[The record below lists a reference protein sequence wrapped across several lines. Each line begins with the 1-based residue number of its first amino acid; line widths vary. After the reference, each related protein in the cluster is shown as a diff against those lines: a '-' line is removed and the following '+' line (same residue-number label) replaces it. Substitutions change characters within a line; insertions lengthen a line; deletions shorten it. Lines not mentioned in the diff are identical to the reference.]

1 MRRVIISILLLSIAF
16 AGDCQNNF
24 CEYAKSCRVLTDS
37 ILAELGINGRPAI
50 ITSSGHATS
59 TKAKEFSIYVK
70 EKDGYYKYFA
80 YEQDGKI
87 TILPTHTI
95 KPERWK
101 TIAALFEKRLSKPEL
116 EKDIEKFGLS
126 EAEAAYFGFPFF
138 AQRDSVLDIAFNP
151 SAYNR
156 KNKLLLESEYQR
168 VYGAKEPPRTIYP
181 MAEPPVY
188 FVMLDGAGNRYGEF
202 CISFISAAAYTF
214 AYGDD
219 MPGQLP
225 GIAVF
230 TNVIDWETS
239 NIRLEEKPLNRLRH
253 K

>member
-1 MRRVIISILLLSIAF
+1 MKRVIISILLLSIAF
-16 AGDCQNNF
+16 AGDCQNYF
-24 CEYAKSCRVLTDS
+24 CEYAKSCRILTDS

-116 EKDIEKFGLS
+116 EKGIEKFGLS

-202 CISFISAAAYTF
+202 CISFMSAADTF

-219 MPGQLP
+219 MPWQLP

-239 NIRLEEKPLNRLRH
+239 NIRLEYRTRYK
-253 K
+253 

>member
-1 MRRVIISILLLSIAF
+1 MKRVFISILLLSIAF
-16 AGDCQNNF
+16 AGDCQNYF
-24 CEYAKSCRVLTDS
+24 CEYAKSCRILTDS
-37 ILAELGINGRPAI
+37 ILAELDINGRPAI
-50 ITSSGHATS
+50 ITSIKGAL
-59 TKAKEFSIYVK
+59 TKSNSISIYVK
-70 EKDGYYKYFA
+70 EADGYYKYFA
-80 YEQDGKI
+80 YELDGKI

-116 EKDIEKFGLS
+116 EKRIETLGLS
-126 EAEAAYFGFPFF
+126 KAEAEYLNFPFF

-168 VYGAKEPPRTIYP
+168 VYGAKKPPRTIYSVVD
-181 MAEPPVY
+181 PPIY

-202 CISFISAAAYTF
+202 CISFMSAADTF

-219 MPGQLP
+219 MPGQLS

-230 TNVIDWETS
+230 TNLIDWEGV
-239 NIRLEEKPLNRLRH
+239 EEKPLNSLRH

>member
-1 MRRVIISILLLSIAF
+1 MKRVIISILLLSIAF

-50 ITSSGHATS
+50 ITSIEGAL
-59 TKAKEFSIYVK
+59 TKSNSISIYVK
-70 EKDGYYKYFA
+70 EADGYYKYFA

-156 KNKLLLESEYQR
+156 KNKLLLESEYKR
-168 VYGAKEPPRTIYP
+168 VYGAKEPPRTIYSV
-181 MAEPPVY
+181 AEPPVY

-202 CISFISAAAYTF
+202 CISFMSAAAYPF

-219 MPGQLP
+219 MPGQLS

-230 TNVIDWETS
+230 TNVIDRETS
-239 NIRLEEKPLNRLRH
+239 NIRLEYRTRYK
-253 K
+253 

>member
-16 AGDCQNNF
+16 AGDCQNYF
-24 CEYAKSCRVLTDS
+24 CEYAKSCRILTDS

-50 ITSSGHATS
+50 ITSIEGAL
-59 TKAKEFSIYVK
+59 TKSNSISIYVK
-70 EKDGYYKYFA
+70 EADGYYKYFA

-116 EKDIEKFGLS
+116 EEGIEKFGLS

-138 AQRDSVLDIAFNP
+138 TQRDSVLDIAFNP

-156 KNKLLLESEYQR
+156 KNKLLLESEYKR
-168 VYGAKEPPRTIYP
+168 VYGAKEPPRTIYVV
-181 MAEPPVY
+181 AEPPVY

-202 CISFISAAAYTF
+202 CISFMSAAAYPF

-219 MPGQLP
+219 MPGQLS

-230 TNVIDWETS
+230 TNVIDRETS
-239 NIRLEEKPLNRLRH
+239 NIRLEYRTRYK
-253 K
+253 

>member
-1 MRRVIISILLLSIAF
+1 MKRVIISILLLSIAF
-16 AGDCQNNF
+16 AGDCQNYF

-50 ITSSGHATS
+50 ITSMKNAL
-59 TKAKEFSIYVK
+59 TKMKGFSIYVK
-70 EKDGYYKYFA
+70 EEDGYYKYFA

-87 TILPTHTI
+87 TIFPTRTI

-116 EKDIEKFGLS
+116 EKGIEKFGLS

-156 KNKLLLESEYQR
+156 KNKLLLEPEYKM
-168 VYGAKEPPRTIYP
+168 VYGAKEPPRRIYP
-181 MAEPPVY
+181 VAEPPVY

-202 CISFISAAAYTF
+202 CISFMSAAAYTF

-219 MPGQLP
+219 VPGQLP

-230 TNVIDWETS
+230 TIVIDWEG
-239 NIRLEEKPLNRLRH
+239 LEEKPLNRLRH

>member
-116 EKDIEKFGLS
+116 EEGIEKFGLS
-126 EAEAAYFGFPFF
+126 EAEAAYLNFPFF

-168 VYGAKEPPRTIYP
+168 VYGAKKPPRTIYSVVD
-181 MAEPPVY
+181 PPIY

-202 CISFISAAAYTF
+202 CISFMSAADTF

-219 MPGQLP
+219 MPGQLS
-225 GIAVF
+225 GIVVF
-230 TNVIDWETS
+230 TNVIDWEGV
-239 NIRLEEKPLNRLRH
+239 EEKPLNRLRH

>member
-16 AGDCQNNF
+16 AGDCQNYF
-24 CEYAKSCRVLTDS
+24 CEYAKSCRILTDS

-50 ITSSGHATS
+50 ITSIEGAL
-59 TKAKEFSIYVK
+59 TKSNSISIYVK
-70 EKDGYYKYFA
+70 EADGYYKYFA

-116 EKDIEKFGLS
+116 EEGIEKFGLS
-126 EAEAAYFGFPFF
+126 EAEAAYLNFPFF

-168 VYGAKEPPRTIYP
+168 VYGAKKPPRTIYSVVD
-181 MAEPPVY
+181 PPIY

-230 TNVIDWETS
+230 TNVIDWEGV
-239 NIRLEEKPLNRLRH
+239 EEKPLNRLRH

>member
-1 MRRVIISILLLSIAF
+1 MLLSIAF
-16 AGDCQNNF
+16 AGDCQNYF

-50 ITSSGHATS
+50 ITSTENALTE
-59 TKAKEFSIYVK
+59 AKGFSIYVK
-70 EKDGYYKYFA
+70 EEDGYYKYFA

-116 EKDIEKFGLS
+116 EEGIEKFGLS
-126 EAEAAYFGFPFF
+126 EAEAAYLNFPFF

-168 VYGAKEPPRTIYP
+168 VYGAKKPPRRIYSVVD
-181 MAEPPVY
+181 PPIY

-202 CISFISAAAYTF
+202 CISFMSAADTF

-219 MPGQLP
+219 MPGQLS

-230 TNVIDWETS
+230 TNVIDWEGV
-239 NIRLEEKPLNRLRH
+239 EEKPLNRLRH

>member
-1 MRRVIISILLLSIAF
+1 MKRVIISILLLSIAF

-116 EKDIEKFGLS
+116 EKRIETLGLS
-126 EAEAAYFGFPFF
+126 KAEAEYLNFPFF

-156 KNKLLLESEYQR
+156 KNKLLLESEYKR
-168 VYGAKEPPRTIYP
+168 VYGAKEPPRTIYSVVD
-181 MAEPPVY
+181 PPIY
-188 FVMLDGAGNRYGEF
+188 FVMLDGAGNRHGEF
-202 CISFISAAAYTF
+202 CISFMSAADTF

-219 MPGQLP
+219 MPGQLS

-230 TNVIDWETS
+230 TNLIDWEGV
-239 NIRLEEKPLNRLRH
+239 EEKPLNRLRY

>member
-1 MRRVIISILLLSIAF
+1 MRRVFISILLLSIAF

-24 CEYAKSCRVLTDS
+24 CEYAKSCRILTDS

-50 ITSSGHATS
+50 ITSIEGAL
-59 TKAKEFSIYVK
+59 TKSNSISIYVK
-70 EKDGYYKYFA
+70 EADGYYKYFA

-116 EKDIEKFGLS
+116 EKGIEKFGLS

-156 KNKLLLESEYQR
+156 KNKLLLESEYKR
-168 VYGAKEPPRTIYP
+168 VYGAKEPPRTIYVV
-181 MAEPPVY
+181 AEPPVY

-202 CISFISAAAYTF
+202 CISFMSAAAYPF

-219 MPGQLP
+219 MPGQLS

-230 TNVIDWETS
+230 TNVIDRETS
-239 NIRLEEKPLNRLRH
+239 NIRLEYRTRYK
-253 K
+253 

>member
-1 MRRVIISILLLSIAF
+1 MKRVIISILLLSIAF

-50 ITSSGHATS
+50 ITSTENALTE
-59 TKAKEFSIYVK
+59 AKGFSIYVK
-70 EKDGYYKYFA
+70 EEDGYYKYFA

-156 KNKLLLESEYQR
+156 KNKLLLESEYKR
-168 VYGAKEPPRTIYP
+168 VYGAKEPPRTIYSV
-181 MAEPPVY
+181 AEPPVY

-202 CISFISAAAYTF
+202 CISFMSAAAYPF

-219 MPGQLP
+219 MPGQLS

-230 TNVIDWETS
+230 TNVIDWGTS

>member
-1 MRRVIISILLLSIAF
+1 MKRVIISILLLSIAF
-16 AGDCQNNF
+16 AGDCQNYF
-24 CEYAKSCRVLTDS
+24 CEYAKSCRILTDS

-50 ITSSGHATS
+50 ITSIEGAL
-59 TKAKEFSIYVK
+59 TKSNSISIYVK
-70 EKDGYYKYFA
+70 EADGYYKYFA

-116 EKDIEKFGLS
+116 EKRIETLGLS
-126 EAEAAYFGFPFF
+126 KAEAEYLNFPFF

-168 VYGAKEPPRTIYP
+168 VYGAKKPPRTIYSVVD
-181 MAEPPVY
+181 PPIY

-230 TNVIDWETS
+230 TNVIDWEGV
-239 NIRLEEKPLNRLRH
+239 EEKPLNRLRH

>member
-16 AGDCQNNF
+16 AGDCQNYF
-24 CEYAKSCRVLTDS
+24 CEYAKSCRILTDS

-50 ITSSGHATS
+50 ITSTENAL
-59 TKAKEFSIYVK
+59 TKTKGFSIYVK
-70 EKDGYYKYFA
+70 EEDGYYKYFA

-116 EKDIEKFGLS
+116 EKGIEKFGLS
-126 EAEAAYFGFPFF
+126 EAEAAYFGFSFF

-156 KNKLLLESEYQR
+156 KNKLLLDPEYER
-168 VYGAKEPPRTIYP
+168 VYGAKKPPRTIYSVVD
-181 MAEPPVY
+181 PPIY

-202 CISFISAAAYTF
+202 CISFMSAADTF

-219 MPGQLP
+219 MPWQLP

>member
-24 CEYAKSCRVLTDS
+24 CEYAKSCRFLTDS

-50 ITSSGHATS
+50 ITSIEGAL
-59 TKAKEFSIYVK
+59 TKSNSISIYVK
-70 EKDGYYKYFA
+70 EADGYYKYFA

-116 EKDIEKFGLS
+116 EEGIEKFGLS

-168 VYGAKEPPRTIYP
+168 VYGAKKPPRTIYSV
-181 MAEPPVY
+181 AEPPVY

-202 CISFISAAAYTF
+202 CISFMSAAAYPF

-219 MPGQLP
+219 MPGQLS

-230 TNVIDWETS
+230 TNVIDRETS
-239 NIRLEEKPLNRLRH
+239 NIRLEYRTRYK
-253 K
+253 

>member
-24 CEYAKSCRVLTDS
+24 CEYAKSCRILTDS

-50 ITSSGHATS
+50 ITSIEGAL
-59 TKAKEFSIYVK
+59 TKSNSISIYVK
-70 EKDGYYKYFA
+70 EADGYYKYFA
-80 YEQDGKI
+80 YELDGKI

-116 EKDIEKFGLS
+116 EKRIETLGLS
-126 EAEAAYFGFPFF
+126 KAEAEYLNFPFF

-151 SAYNR
+151 STYNR
-156 KNKLLLESEYQR
+156 KNKLLLQPEYER
-168 VYGAKEPPRTIYP
+168 VYGAKEPPMRIYGGEV
-181 MAEPPVY
+181 AVY

-202 CISFISAAAYTF
+202 CILFISAAAYPF

-219 MPGQLP
+219 VPGQLS

>member
-50 ITSSGHATS
+50 ITSTENALTE
-59 TKAKEFSIYVK
+59 TKGFSIYVK
-70 EKDGYYKYFA
+70 EEDGYYKYFA

-116 EKDIEKFGLS
+116 EKGIEKFGLS
-126 EAEAAYFGFPFF
+126 KAEAEYLNFPFF

-151 SAYNR
+151 STYNR
-156 KNKLLLESEYQR
+156 KNKLLLQPEYER
-168 VYGAKEPPRTIYP
+168 VYGAKEPPMGIYGGE
-181 MAEPPVY
+181 AAVY

-202 CISFISAAAYTF
+202 CISFMSAAAYPF

-219 MPGQLP
+219 VPGQLS

-230 TNVIDWETS
+230 TNLIDGATS

>member
-1 MRRVIISILLLSIAF
+1 MKRVFISILLLSIAF

-24 CEYAKSCRVLTDS
+24 CEYAKSCRILTDS

-50 ITSSGHATS
+50 ITSIEGAL
-59 TKAKEFSIYVK
+59 TKSNSISIYVK
-70 EKDGYYKYFA
+70 EADGYYKYFA

-116 EKDIEKFGLS
+116 EKGIEKFGLS

-156 KNKLLLESEYQR
+156 KNKLLLESEYKR
-168 VYGAKEPPRTIYP
+168 VYGAKEPPRTIYVV
-181 MAEPPVY
+181 AEPPVY

-202 CISFISAAAYTF
+202 CISFMSAAAYPF

-219 MPGQLP
+219 MPGQLS

-230 TNVIDWETS
+230 TNVIDRETS
-239 NIRLEEKPLNRLRH
+239 NIRLEYRTRYK
-253 K
+253 

>member
-1 MRRVIISILLLSIAF
+1 MKRVIISILLLSIAF
-16 AGDCQNNF
+16 AGDCQNYF

-50 ITSSGHATS
+50 ITSTENALTE
-59 TKAKEFSIYVK
+59 AKGFSIYVK
-70 EKDGYYKYFA
+70 EEDGYYKYFA

-116 EKDIEKFGLS
+116 EEGIEKFGLS
-126 EAEAAYFGFPFF
+126 EAEAAYLNFPFF

-168 VYGAKEPPRTIYP
+168 VYGAKKPPRRIYSVVD
-181 MAEPPVY
+181 PPIY

-202 CISFISAAAYTF
+202 CISFMSAADTF

-219 MPGQLP
+219 MPGQLS

-230 TNVIDWETS
+230 TNLIDWEGV
-239 NIRLEEKPLNRLRH
+239 EEKPLNRLRH

>member
-1 MRRVIISILLLSIAF
+1 MKRVIISILLLSIAF
-16 AGDCQNNF
+16 AGDCQNYF

-50 ITSSGHATS
+50 ITSTENALTE
-59 TKAKEFSIYVK
+59 AKGFSIYVK
-70 EKDGYYKYFA
+70 EEDGYYKYFA

-116 EKDIEKFGLS
+116 EEGIEKFGLS
-126 EAEAAYFGFPFF
+126 EAEAAYLNFPFF

-151 SAYNR
+151 SEYNR

-168 VYGAKEPPRTIYP
+168 VYGAKKPPRRIYSVVD
-181 MAEPPVY
+181 PPIY

-202 CISFISAAAYTF
+202 CISFMSAADTF

-219 MPGQLP
+219 MPGQLS

-230 TNVIDWETS
+230 TNVIDWEGV
-239 NIRLEEKPLNRLRH
+239 EEKPLNRLRH

>member
-1 MRRVIISILLLSIAF
+1 MPRSHRQHLGGAGHKRPSGYNHFNRKRINRDERVF
-16 AGDCQNNF
+16 
-24 CEYAKSCRVLTDS
+24 E
-37 ILAELGINGRPAI
+37 
-50 ITSSGHATS
+50 
-59 TKAKEFSIYVK
+59 
-70 EKDGYYKYFA
+70 DGYYKYFA

-116 EKDIEKFGLS
+116 EEGIEKFGLS
-126 EAEAAYFGFPFF
+126 EAEAAYLNFPFF

-168 VYGAKEPPRTIYP
+168 VYGAKKPPRTIYSVVD
-181 MAEPPVY
+181 PPIY

-202 CISFISAAAYTF
+202 CISFMSAADTF

-219 MPGQLP
+219 MPGQLS

-230 TNVIDWETS
+230 TNVIDWEGV
-239 NIRLEEKPLNRLRH
+239 EEKPLNSLRH

>member
-24 CEYAKSCRVLTDS
+24 CEYAKSCRILTDS

-50 ITSSGHATS
+50 ITSIEGAL
-59 TKAKEFSIYVK
+59 TKSNSISIYVK
-70 EKDGYYKYFA
+70 EADGYYKYFA

-116 EKDIEKFGLS
+116 EEGIEKFGLS

-156 KNKLLLESEYQR
+156 KNKLLLESEYKR
-168 VYGAKEPPRTIYP
+168 VYGAKEPPRTIYSV
-181 MAEPPVY
+181 AEPPVY

-202 CISFISAAAYTF
+202 CISFMSAAAYPF

-219 MPGQLP
+219 MPGQLS

-230 TNVIDWETS
+230 TNVIDRETS
-239 NIRLEEKPLNRLRH
+239 NIRLEYRTRYK
-253 K
+253 

>member
-1 MRRVIISILLLSIAF
+1 MKRVIISILLLSIAF

-116 EKDIEKFGLS
+116 EEGIEKFGLS
-126 EAEAAYFGFPFF
+126 EAEAAYLNFPFF

-168 VYGAKEPPRTIYP
+168 VYGAKKPPRRIYSVVD
-181 MAEPPVY
+181 PPIY

-202 CISFISAAAYTF
+202 CISFMSAADTF

-219 MPGQLP
+219 MPGQLS

-230 TNVIDWETS
+230 TNLIDWEGV
-239 NIRLEEKPLNRLRH
+239 EEKPLNRLRH

>member
-24 CEYAKSCRVLTDS
+24 CEYAKSCRILTDS

-50 ITSSGHATS
+50 ITSIEGAL
-59 TKAKEFSIYVK
+59 TKSNSISIYVK
-70 EKDGYYKYFA
+70 EADGYYKYFA

-116 EKDIEKFGLS
+116 EEGIEKFGLS

-156 KNKLLLESEYQR
+156 KNKLLLESEYKR
-168 VYGAKEPPRTIYP
+168 VYGAKEPPRTIYSV
-181 MAEPPVY
+181 AEPPVY

-202 CISFISAAAYTF
+202 CISFMSAAAYPF

-219 MPGQLP
+219 VPGQLS

-230 TNVIDWETS
+230 TNVIDRETS

>member
-16 AGDCQNNF
+16 AGDCQNYF
-24 CEYAKSCRVLTDS
+24 CEYAKSCRILTDS
-37 ILAELGINGRPAI
+37 ILAELDINGRPAI
-50 ITSSGHATS
+50 ITSIKGAL
-59 TKAKEFSIYVK
+59 TKSNSISIYVK
-70 EKDGYYKYFA
+70 EADGYYKYFA
-80 YEQDGKI
+80 YELDGKI

-116 EKDIEKFGLS
+116 EKRIETLGLS
-126 EAEAAYFGFPFF
+126 KAEAEYLNFPFF

>member
-1 MRRVIISILLLSIAF
+1 MKRVIISILLLSIAF
-16 AGDCQNNF
+16 AGDCQNYF

-50 ITSSGHATS
+50 ITSIEGAL
-59 TKAKEFSIYVK
+59 TKSNSISIYVK
-70 EKDGYYKYFA
+70 EADGYYKYFA

-116 EKDIEKFGLS
+116 EKRIETLGLS

-156 KNKLLLESEYQR
+156 KNKLLLESEYKR
-168 VYGAKEPPRTIYP
+168 VYGAKEPPRTIYSV
-181 MAEPPVY
+181 AEPPVY

-202 CISFISAAAYTF
+202 CISFMSAAAYPF

-219 MPGQLP
+219 MPGQLS

-239 NIRLEEKPLNRLRH
+239 NIRLEYRTRYK
-253 K
+253 

>member
-116 EKDIEKFGLS
+116 EEGIEKFGLS
-126 EAEAAYFGFPFF
+126 EAEAAYLNFPFF

-168 VYGAKEPPRTIYP
+168 VYGAKKPPRRIYSVVD
-181 MAEPPVY
+181 PPIY

-202 CISFISAAAYTF
+202 CISFMSAADTF

-219 MPGQLP
+219 MPGQLS

-230 TNVIDWETS
+230 TNLIDWEGV
-239 NIRLEEKPLNRLRH
+239 EEKPLNRLRH

>member
-1 MRRVIISILLLSIAF
+1 MKRVIISILLLSIAF
-16 AGDCQNNF
+16 AGDCQNYF
-24 CEYAKSCRVLTDS
+24 CEYAKSCRILTDS
-37 ILAELGINGRPAI
+37 ILAELDINGRPAI
-50 ITSSGHATS
+50 ITSIKGAL
-59 TKAKEFSIYVK
+59 TKSNSISIYVK
-70 EKDGYYKYFA
+70 EADGYYKYFA
-80 YEQDGKI
+80 YELDGKI

-116 EKDIEKFGLS
+116 EEGIEKFGLS
-126 EAEAAYFGFPFF
+126 EAEAAYLNFPFF

-168 VYGAKEPPRTIYP
+168 VYGAKKPPRTIYSVVD
-181 MAEPPVY
+181 PPIY

-202 CISFISAAAYTF
+202 CISFMSAADTF

-219 MPGQLP
+219 MPGQLS

-230 TNVIDWETS
+230 TNVIDWEGV
-239 NIRLEEKPLNRLRH
+239 EEKPLNSLRH

>member
-116 EKDIEKFGLS
+116 EKGIEKFGLS

-219 MPGQLP
+219 MPWQLP

-239 NIRLEEKPLNRLRH
+239 NIRLEYRTRYK
-253 K
+253 

>member
-116 EKDIEKFGLS
+116 EKGIEKFGLS
-126 EAEAAYFGFPFF
+126 EAEAAYLNFPFF

-225 GIAVF
+225 GIEVF
-230 TNVIDWETS
+230 TNVIDW
-239 NIRLEEKPLNRLRH
+239 
-253 K
+253 

>member
-1 MRRVIISILLLSIAF
+1 MKRVIISILLLSIAF
-16 AGDCQNNF
+16 AGDCQNYF

-50 ITSSGHATS
+50 ITSTENALTE
-59 TKAKEFSIYVK
+59 AKGFSIYVK
-70 EKDGYYKYFA
+70 EADGYYKYFA

-116 EKDIEKFGLS
+116 EEGIEKFGLS
-126 EAEAAYFGFPFF
+126 EAEAAYLNFPFF

-168 VYGAKEPPRTIYP
+168 VYGAKKPPRRIYSVVD
-181 MAEPPVY
+181 PPIY

-202 CISFISAAAYTF
+202 CISFMSAADTF

-219 MPGQLP
+219 MPGQLS

-230 TNVIDWETS
+230 TNLIDWEGV
-239 NIRLEEKPLNRLRH
+239 EEKPLNRLRH

>member
-1 MRRVIISILLLSIAF
+1 MKRVIISILLLSIAF

-101 TIAALFEKRLSKPEL
+101 TIAVAALFEKRLSKPEL
-116 EKDIEKFGLS
+116 EKRIETLGLS
-126 EAEAAYFGFPFF
+126 KAEAEYLNFPFF

-156 KNKLLLESEYQR
+156 KNKLLLESEYKR
-168 VYGAKEPPRTIYP
+168 VYGAKEPPRTIYSV
-181 MAEPPVY
+181 AEPPVY

-202 CISFISAAAYTF
+202 CISFMSAAAYPF

-219 MPGQLP
+219 MPGQLS

-230 TNVIDWETS
+230 TNVIDRETS
-239 NIRLEEKPLNRLRH
+239 NIRLEYRTRYK
-253 K
+253 

>member
-1 MRRVIISILLLSIAF
+1 MKRVIISILLLSIAF
-16 AGDCQNNF
+16 AGDCQNYF

-50 ITSSGHATS
+50 ITSTESAL
-59 TKAKEFSIYVK
+59 TKTKGFSIYVK
-70 EKDGYYKYFA
+70 EEDGCYKYFA

-116 EKDIEKFGLS
+116 KKRIETLGLS
-126 EAEAAYFGFPFF
+126 KAEAEYFGFPFF

-156 KNKLLLESEYQR
+156 KNKLLLEPEYQR
-168 VYGAKEPPRTIYP
+168 VYGAKEPPRRIYTT
-181 MAEPPVY
+181 ASPPIY

-202 CISFISAAAYTF
+202 CISFMSAADTF

-219 MPGQLP
+219 MPWQLP

>member
-16 AGDCQNNF
+16 AGDCQNYF

-50 ITSSGHATS
+50 ITSTENALTE
-59 TKAKEFSIYVK
+59 AKGFSIYVK
-70 EKDGYYKYFA
+70 EEDGYYKYFA

-116 EKDIEKFGLS
+116 EEGIEKFGLS
-126 EAEAAYFGFPFF
+126 EAEAAYLNFPFF

-168 VYGAKEPPRTIYP
+168 VYGAKKPPRRIYSVVD
-181 MAEPPVY
+181 PPIY

-202 CISFISAAAYTF
+202 CISFMSAADTF

-219 MPGQLP
+219 MPGQLS

-230 TNVIDWETS
+230 TNLIDWEGV
-239 NIRLEEKPLNRLRH
+239 EEKPLNRLRH

>member
-1 MRRVIISILLLSIAF
+1 MKRVFISILLLSIAF

-116 EKDIEKFGLS
+116 EKGIEKFGLS

-156 KNKLLLESEYQR
+156 KNKLLLESEYKR
-168 VYGAKEPPRTIYP
+168 VYGAKEPPRTIYVV
-181 MAEPPVY
+181 AEPPVY

-202 CISFISAAAYTF
+202 CISFMSAAAYPF

-219 MPGQLP
+219 MPGQLS

-230 TNVIDWETS
+230 TNVIDRETS
-239 NIRLEEKPLNRLRH
+239 NIRLEYRTRYK
-253 K
+253 

>member
-1 MRRVIISILLLSIAF
+1 MKRVIISILLLSIAF
-16 AGDCQNNF
+16 AGDCQNYF

-50 ITSSGHATS
+50 ITSTENALTE
-59 TKAKEFSIYVK
+59 TKGFSIYVK
-70 EKDGYYKYFA
+70 EEDGYYKYFA

-116 EKDIEKFGLS
+116 EKRIETLGLS
-126 EAEAAYFGFPFF
+126 KAEAEYLNFPFF

-168 VYGAKEPPRTIYP
+168 VYGAKKPPRTIYSVVD
-181 MAEPPVY
+181 PPIY

-202 CISFISAAAYTF
+202 CISFMSAADTF

-219 MPGQLP
+219 MPGQLS

-230 TNVIDWETS
+230 TNVIDWEGV
-239 NIRLEEKPLNRLRH
+239 EEKPLNRLRH

>member
-1 MRRVIISILLLSIAF
+1 MKRVIISILLLSIAF

-24 CEYAKSCRVLTDS
+24 CEYAKSCRILTDS

-50 ITSSGHATS
+50 ITSIEGAL
-59 TKAKEFSIYVK
+59 TKSNSISIYVK
-70 EKDGYYKYFA
+70 EADGYYKYFA

-116 EKDIEKFGLS
+116 EEGIEKFGLS

-156 KNKLLLESEYQR
+156 KNKLLLESEYKR
-168 VYGAKEPPRTIYP
+168 VYGAKEPPRTIYSV
-181 MAEPPVY
+181 AEPPVY

-202 CISFISAAAYTF
+202 CISFMSAAAYPF

-219 MPGQLP
+219 MPGQLS

-230 TNVIDWETS
+230 TNVIDRETS
-239 NIRLEEKPLNRLRH
+239 NIRLEYRTRYK
-253 K
+253 

>member
-1 MRRVIISILLLSIAF
+1 MKRVIISILLLSIAF
-16 AGDCQNNF
+16 AGDCQNYF

-50 ITSSGHATS
+50 ITSTENALTE
-59 TKAKEFSIYVK
+59 AKGFSIYVK
-70 EKDGYYKYFA
+70 EEDGYYKYFA

-116 EKDIEKFGLS
+116 EEGIEKFGLS
-126 EAEAAYFGFPFF
+126 EAEAAYLNFPFF

-168 VYGAKEPPRTIYP
+168 VYGAKKPPRRIYSVVD
-181 MAEPPVY
+181 PPIY

-202 CISFISAAAYTF
+202 CISFMSAADTF

-219 MPGQLP
+219 MPGQLS

-230 TNVIDWETS
+230 TNVIDWEGV
-239 NIRLEEKPLNRLRH
+239 EEKPLNRLRH